1 MNMKDMMKSVLE
13 NQEFNARREAQ
24 LEKIYEDEKCRLG
37 SNNNP
42 NNSSSS
48 PFIHVSN
55 QAPMYAE
62 NNITLTDDQFREFI
76 RNIKSLIK

>member
-42 NNSSSS
+42 NNSSS

-62 NNITLTDDQFREFI
+62 NNINLTDDQFREFI

>member
-13 NQEFNARREAQ
+13 NQEFNDRREAQ

-42 NNSSSS
+42 NNSSS

>member
-42 NNSSSS
+42 NNSSS

>member
-42 NNSSSS
+42 NNSS